1 MASHVLARCRRP
13 LAVNKPAEERS
24 TAGRWFDAA
33 KKSVSAARRR
43 HAIEKLGPLEDI
55 DVKLPLS
62 GVIWRVTKP
71 NDIDA
76 LLTLAENDPEE
87 NLPYWAALWPS
98 GIALADEIL
107 IEPELVQTGRVL
119 ELGTGLGVTAMAAL
133 SVGADLIIT
142 DYAEE
147 SIQLAAYNITENE
160 LPEPSAM
167 QMNWR
172 EPSQAFRDL
181 TGDGFPVVL
190 AADVLYEQRDIE
202 PLLDLVEWLAAPGG
216 LLWLA
221 EPRRQSATTFIEQAA
236 ERGWVDQTVE
246 RTGPWPEM
254 DDTGV
259 TVRVHRLR
267 RIR

>member
-1 MASHVLARCRRP
+1 
-13 LAVNKPAEERS
+13 VNRSESDRS
-24 TAGRWFDAA
+24 TARWLVNAA
-33 KKSVSAARRR
+33 KRGVSAAKRR
-43 HAIEKLGPLEDI
+43 HAIERLGPLEDVTI
-55 DVKLPLS
+55 QLPRS
-62 GVIWRVTKP
+62 GVEYRVTKP
-71 NDIDA
+71 NDIDT

-107 IEPELVQTGRVL
+107 LAPELVRGKRVL

-133 SVGADLIIT
+133 SVDADLVVT

-147 SIQLAAYNITENE
+147 SLQLAAYNISENG
-160 LPEPSAM
+160 LPEAPAM

-172 EPSQAFRDL
+172 NPSREFRKL
-181 TGDGFPVVL
+181 VGGGFPVVL

-202 PLLDLVEWLAAPGG
+202 PLLELVEWIVAPDG

-221 EPRRQSATTFIEQAA
+221 EPRRSSA
-236 ERGWVDQTVE
+236 ERFVELAQGRGWTDEMVE
-246 RTGPWPEM
+246 CDGPWPEM

-259 TVRVHRLR
+259 KVRVHRMR
-267 RIR
+267 RPERL

>member
-1 MASHVLARCRRP
+1 VTKREHEQSA
-13 LAVNKPAEERS
+13 
-24 TAGRWFDAA
+24 AGRLVNAA
-33 KKSVSAARRR
+33 RRGVSAAWRR
-43 HAIEKLGPLEDI
+43 HAIEKFGPLEDI
-55 DVKLPLS
+55 VIRLPRS
-62 GVIWRVTKP
+62 GVEFRITKP
-71 NDIDA
+71 NDIDT

-107 IEPELVQTGRVL
+107 QAPEHVQGGRVL

-133 SVGADLIIT
+133 SVGADLVIT

-147 SIQLAAYNITENE
+147 SLQLAAYNMSENG
-160 LPEPSAM
+160 LPEPAAM

-172 EPSQAFRDL
+172 DPSREFRNL
-181 TGDGFPVVL
+181 VRQGFPVVL

-202 PLLDLVEWLAAPGG
+202 PLLELVEWIVAPDG

-221 EPRRQSATTFIEQAA
+221 EPRRSSAGRFVELAE
-236 ERGWVDQTVE
+236 ERGWVDEMVE
-246 RTGPWPEM
+246 CDGPWPEM

-259 TVRVHRLR
+259 KVRVHRLR
-267 RIR
+267 RGRA